1 MRFLLIKT
9 ALQAHVYSQFADRLQ
24 TALLEIG
31 QQADISPQT
40 IGQPTGLAREL
51 MSSKYD
57 VVVSFSSIFG
67 DATVAETGASLFDLL
82 GVKFVGWQ
90 LDHPVY
96 VHHALS
102 QRMDNRHSIYPNHD
116 HVRFSD
122 AVNVHGKSLCLLPG
136 GQALDE
142 PSKAYKARQH
152 GVFIAATWNGPPERV
167 WEPPG
172 DSLAKRLFAAIV
184 DHLMADRQASVLDA
198 FNDATRQLKMN
209 ARLGEDAK
217 SDEEIIKLLRGPL
230 TYVRNSDRLNA
241 IQQIVDAGLPI
252 TICGGGWR
260 DHLGER
266 KNVTFLET
274 RIPFKDMPSVYNDS
288 RIVLNLNAAN
298 GGCERA
304 LYGMAAGA
312 AVVSEDSGALAAS
325 FNAGEDIAFFNRT
338 RPTGIV
344 EVVAALLEGGRGE
357 SIAQS
362 GHERVLQTALWRH
375 QAEKLVEFVS

>member
-9 ALQAHVYSQFADRLQ
+9 TLQEHVYSQFADCLQ

-31 QQADISPQT
+31 QQAEISTQT

-67 DATVAETGASLFDLL
+67 DAAIAETGASLFDVL

-90 LDHPVY
+90 FDHPVY

-102 QRMDNRHSIYPNHD
+102 QRMDNRHSIYPNHN

-122 AVNVHGKSLCLLPG
+122 AIKVHGKSLCLLPG
-136 GQALDE
+136 GPVLDE
-142 PSKAYKARQH
+142 PLKAYRERKH
-152 GVFIAATWNGPPERV
+152 DVFIAATWNGPPERV
-167 WEPPG
+167 WETLA
-172 DSLAKRLFAAIV
+172 DSPAKRLLTTIT
-184 DHLMADRQASVLDA
+184 DHLRADREVSVLDA

-209 ARLGEDAK
+209 ARLGEDPTF
-217 SDEEIIKLLRGPL
+217 DGEIIKLLRGPL

-304 LYGMAAGA
+304 LYGMATGA
-312 AVVSEDSGALAAS
+312 AVASEDSGALAES
-325 FNAGEDIAFFNRT
+325 FNAGEDIAFFNRA
-338 RPTGIV
+338 RPTEIV
-344 EVVAALLEGGRGE
+344 EVVTSLLEGGRGE

-362 GHERVLQTALWRH
+362 GHEGVLKTALWRH